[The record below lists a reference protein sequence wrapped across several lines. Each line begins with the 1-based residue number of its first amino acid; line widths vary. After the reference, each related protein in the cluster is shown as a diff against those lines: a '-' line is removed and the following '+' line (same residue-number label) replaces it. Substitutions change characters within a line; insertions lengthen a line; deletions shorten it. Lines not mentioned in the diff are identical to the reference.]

1 MYMYTRRDVIKIR
14 RNKSAETYRRLIE
27 TLHASISASIVCND

>member
-14 RNKSAETYRRLIE
+14 RNKSAETVETYRNVTRFDF
-27 TLHASISASIVCND
+27 S